1 MSVGATVTPVVPILS
16 KTPPT
21 IIGGNEM
28 TRLEALRTVISC
40 DKYFEEQL
48 AGAEILFVDL
58 GATAEELEAAIGPD
72 GFCRKMLEEDRDAQI
87 AAVARWLS
95 GKDGTLH

>member
-1 MSVGATVTPVVPILS
+1 VAVIATPA
-16 KTPPT
+16 
-21 IIGGNEM
+21 GNAA
-28 TRLEALRTVISC
+28 AL
-40 DKYFEEQL
+40 
-48 AGAEILFVDL
+48 
-58 GATAEELEAAIGPD
+58 D